1 MANKLNPQQEQ
12 TAKAWLHDIFVLG
25 GAISQPKR
33 PIPAAAYQE
42 MYGYTYS
49 YPNQPWSKDAVA
61 SARYLC
67 DQIENRLVNYQVF
80 TECDKKLD
88 FFSSAWFVPDLHET
102 NVNARATRKKPEV
115 LAKYIA
121 YFCLTNKFWWD
132 DSLATTY
139 EIDAIKNTTLG
150 TALFDFNCFT
160 SQEDPTKPKQRATKQ
175 AATTNTV
182 TTATD
187 STTIAQSTGPVSG
200 YKNSGPHSGE
210 IPNIIGTAGV
220 KENPTEPLMYC
231 VQADKIGKNTP
242 NAFIT
247 PLNTTTTGNIIEVDK
262 ATAETV
268 KFGSGNGYTDCTCW
282 FDNLTLAT
290 DFATKCQ
297 NKFGAKYTNISLAK
311 AKTDQNGYYKVST
324 EFGECYIKAKKLNE
338 AFEKAEQEEITEAKK
353 EENTVISWPSGKKL
367 KLVTNYHITEEDLDS
382 FEEALRRE

>member
-33 PIPAAAYQE
+33 PVPVAAYRP
-42 MYGYTYS
+42 MYGYTYR
-49 YPNQPWSKDAVA
+49 YPNSSWSKAAVTNA
-61 SARYLC
+61 KYLC
-67 DQIENRLVNYQVF
+67 DQIANRPVDYKVF
-80 TECDKKLD
+80 TECDKILD
-88 FFSSAWFVPDLHET
+88 FFSGAWFAPDIHET
-102 NVNARATRKKPEV
+102 DPDKHLVRKKPET

-121 YFCLTNKFWWD
+121 YFCLANKFWWD

-139 EIDAIKNTTLG
+139 EIEEIKKTTLG
-150 TALFDFNCFT
+150 AALFNFNCFT

-175 AATTNTV
+175 VAGANTGTT
-182 TTATD
+182 TTT
-187 STTIAQSTGPVSG
+187 QSTGPVSG
-200 YKNSGPHSGE
+200 YKSSGPHSGE
-210 IPNIIGTAGV
+210 IPNLIGTAGV
-220 KENPTEPLMYC
+220 KENPTVSLMYC

-247 PLNTTTTGNIIEVDK
+247 PLNTTTTGNIIKVDK
-262 ATAETV
+262 TTAETV

-282 FDNLTLAT
+282 FDDINLAT

-297 NKFGAKYTNISLAK
+297 NKFGAKYKNIGIAK
-311 AKTDQNGYYKVST
+311 ANTDKNGYYKVST

-353 EENTVISWPSGKKL
+353 EDNTVITWPSGKKL
-367 KLVTNYHITEEDLDS
+367 KLVTSYHIAEEDLDL
-382 FEEALRRE
+382 FEEALRK

>member
-12 TAKAWLHDIFVLG
+12 TAKAWLHDLFVLG

-33 PIPAAAYQE
+33 PIPVAVYNS
-42 MYGYTYS
+42 MYGYTYR
-49 YPNQPWSKDAVA
+49 YPNNSWSKEAA
-61 SARYLC
+61 ANARYLC
-67 DQIENRLVNYQVF
+67 EQIENRLVNYHVF

-88 FFSSAWFVPDLHET
+88 FFSQAWFIPDLHET
-102 NVNARATRKKPEV
+102 NPNARTVRKKPEI

-139 EIDAIKNTTLG
+139 EMDEITKTTLG
-150 TALFDFNCFT
+150 AALFEFNCFT

-175 AATTNTV
+175 
-182 TTATD
+182 TTATNAGTTVAG
-187 STTIAQSTGPVSG
+187 STTTVQSTGPVSG
-200 YKNSGPHSGE
+200 YKSSGPHSGE
-210 IPNIIGTAGV
+210 IPNLIGTAGV
-220 KENPTEPLMYC
+220 KENPTVSLMYC

-247 PLNTTTTGNIIEVDK
+247 PLNTTTTGNIIKVDK
-262 ATAETV
+262 TTAEVV

-282 FDNLTLAT
+282 FDDINLAT
-290 DFATKCQ
+290 DFAIKCQ
-297 NKFGAKYTNISLAK
+297 NKFGAKYTNISIAK
-311 AKTDQNGYYKVST
+311 AKTDPNGYYKVST

-353 EENTVISWPSGKKL
+353 EDNTVITWPSGKKL
-367 KLVTNYHITEEDLDS
+367 KLVTNYHITEEDLDL
-382 FEEALRRE
+382 FEEALRK

>member
-1 MANKLNPQQEQ
+1 MANKLNPQQAQ

-33 PIPAAAYQE
+33 PIPAAAYRE

-49 YPNQPWSKDAVA
+49 YPNRIWSKNATA
-61 SARYLC
+61 NAKYLC
-67 DQIENRLVNYQVF
+67 EQIENRLVDYQVF

-88 FFSSAWFVPDLHET
+88 FFSGAWFIPDLHET
-102 NVNARATRKKPEV
+102 NANARTTRKKPEI

-139 EIDAIKNTTLG
+139 EMEEITKTTLG
-150 TALFDFNCFT
+150 AALFEFNCFT
-160 SQEDPTKPKQRATKQ
+160 SQEDPTKSKQRATRQ
-175 AATTNTV
+175 AASTNT
-182 TTATD
+182 
-187 STTIAQSTGPVSG
+187 STTTPAQSTGPVSG
-200 YKNSGPHSGE
+200 YKSSGPHSGE
-210 IPNIIGTAGV
+210 IPNLIGTAGV
-220 KENPTEPLMYC
+220 KENILASLMYC

-247 PLNTTTTGNIIEVDK
+247 PLNTTTTGNIIKVDK

-282 FDNLTLAT
+282 FADINQAT
-290 DFATKCQ
+290 DFAIKCQ
-297 NKFGAKYTNISLAK
+297 NKFGVKYTNIGIAK
-311 AKTDQNGYYKVST
+311 AKTDPNGYYKVST

-338 AFEKAEQEEITEAKK
+338 ALEKAEQEEITEAKK
-353 EENTVISWPSGKKL
+353 EDNTVITWPSGKKL
-367 KLVTNYHITEEDLDS
+367 KLVTNYHITEEDLDL
-382 FEEALRRE
+382 FEEALRK

>member
-1 MANKLNPQQEQ
+1 MANKLNPQQAQ

-33 PIPAAAYQE
+33 PIPAAAYRE

-49 YPNQPWSKDAVA
+49 YPNRIWSKNATA
-61 SARYLC
+61 NAKYLC
-67 DQIENRLVNYQVF
+67 EQIENRLVDYQVF

-88 FFSSAWFVPDLHET
+88 FFSGAWFIPDLHET
-102 NVNARATRKKPEV
+102 NANARTTRKKPEI

-139 EIDAIKNTTLG
+139 EMEEITKTTLG
-150 TALFDFNCFT
+150 AALFEFNCFT
-160 SQEDPTKPKQRATKQ
+160 SQEDPTKSKQRATRH
-175 AATTNTV
+175 AASTNT
-182 TTATD
+182 
-187 STTIAQSTGPVSG
+187 STTTPAQSTGPVSG
-200 YKNSGPHSGE
+200 YKSSGPHSGE
-210 IPNIIGTAGV
+210 IPNLIGTAGV
-220 KENPTEPLMYC
+220 KENILASLMYC

-247 PLNTTTTGNIIEVDK
+247 PLNTTTTGNIIKVDK

-282 FDNLTLAT
+282 FADINQAT
-290 DFATKCQ
+290 DFAIKCQ
-297 NKFGAKYTNISLAK
+297 NKFGVKYTNIGIAK
-311 AKTDQNGYYKVST
+311 AKTDPNGYYKVST

-338 AFEKAEQEEITEAKK
+338 ALEKAEQEEITEAKK
-353 EENTVISWPSGKKL
+353 EDNTVITWPAGKKL
-367 KLVTNYHITEEDLDS
+367 KLVTNYHITEEDLDL
-382 FEEALRRE
+382 FEEALRK

>member
-33 PIPAAAYQE
+33 PIPAATYGS
-42 MYGYTYS
+42 MYGYTYNHPS
-49 YPNQPWSKDAVA
+49 NPWSKEAA
-61 SARYLC
+61 ANARYLC
-67 DQIENRLVNYQVF
+67 EQIENRLVNYQVF

-88 FFSSAWFVPDLHET
+88 FFSQAWFIPDLHET
-102 NVNARATRKKPEV
+102 NPNVRAVRKKPEI

-139 EIDAIKNTTLG
+139 EMDEITKTTLG
-150 TALFDFNCFT
+150 AALFEFNCFT

-175 AATTNTV
+175 TTAMNTGATTAGSA
-182 TTATD
+182 TT
-187 STTIAQSTGPVSG
+187 AQSTGPVSG
-200 YKNSGPHSGE
+200 YKSSGPHSGE
-210 IPNIIGTAGV
+210 IPNLIGTAGV
-220 KENPTEPLMYC
+220 KENPTVSLMYC

-247 PLNTTTTGNIIEVDK
+247 PLNTTTTGNIIKVDK
-262 ATAETV
+262 ATAEVV

-282 FDNLTLAT
+282 FDDINLAT
-290 DFATKCQ
+290 DFAKKCQ
-297 NKFGAKYTNISLAK
+297 NKFGAKYTNISIAK
-311 AKTDQNGYYKVST
+311 AKTDPNGYYKVST

-353 EENTVISWPSGKKL
+353 EDNTVITWPSGKKL
-367 KLVTNYHITEEDLDS
+367 KLVTNYHITEEDLDL
-382 FEEALRRE
+382 FEEALRK